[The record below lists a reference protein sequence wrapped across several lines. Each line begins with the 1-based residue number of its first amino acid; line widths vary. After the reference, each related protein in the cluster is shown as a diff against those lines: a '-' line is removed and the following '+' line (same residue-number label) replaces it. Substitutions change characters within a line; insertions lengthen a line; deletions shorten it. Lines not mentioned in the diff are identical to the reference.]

1 MPFYNYNKVGYAI
14 PFQHNPINLQRVQY
28 STNDISKTH
37 NVILITASSYLG
49 NVSKKKKFH

>member
-37 NVILITASSYLG
+37 NVILIIFSSYLG
-49 NVSKKKKFH
+49 DVSKK